1 MLNII
6 FFITVLFISYIM
18 FVLLNEYR
26 KFKLKTIKYNLYS
39 LRDDFTRLV
48 IKGKLEQNSN
58 EHIAICNSINYAI
71 NHTDDI
77 NLYKLIKLISIEDS
91 NNSLEEKNDISSV
104 AMKIDNKDVALIV
117 YNYFVQIVE
126 ILKVNNRFEVHIVK
140 FLGSVFQK
148 STNESIH
155 NIDLKG
161 AKALKNIENNKNY
174 LRTIIA

>member
-1 MLNII
+1 
-6 FFITVLFISYIM
+6 M

-26 KFKLKTIKYNLYS
+26 KYRLQTIKYSLYG
-39 LRDDFTRLV
+39 LRDDFTKLV
-48 IKGKLEQNSN
+48 IEGKLEQNSH

-77 NLYKLIKLISIEDS
+77 TLYKLMKLLSIEDS
-91 NNSLEEKNDISSV
+91 NPSLGEKSNISSV
-104 AMKIDNKDVALIV
+104 AMKVDDRDVALIV

-140 FLGSVFQK
+140 FLGTIFQK
-148 STNESIH
+148 STNESLH

-161 AKALKNIENNKNY
+161 VKALDSIESNKNY
-174 LRTIIA
+174 LRSIIA

>member
-161 AKALKNIENNKNY
+161 VKALKNIENNKNY
-174 LRTIIA
+174 LKTIIA